1 MKKLS
6 LKIKTTATVSIL
18 FLLIFSSGAFFFEK
32 EFENHFKK
40 IIGDQQFELVTDIA
54 KNIDSKLLEAHKI
67 LISTSR
73 IMPAE
78 GMENY
83 LDMQKK
89 VEKIFENQFF
99 LQTFFDNSIILFS
112 KTGRVISE
120 YPYNPERFG
129 KDFSAREYFQHTIK
143 TKKPYISKPYISS
156 KPPYDP
162 AVMFTAPVLNKKGEI
177 AAVLGGSVS
186 LTSKNMLGELAHVK
200 IGKSGYLY
208 LYSTDRTMIV
218 HPDKNRIL
226 KQDVPQGANK
236 LFDAA
241 IKGFE
246 GTGET
251 VNSRGIHVVAS
262 FKRLYTTNWIL
273 AANYPVKEAFSPI
286 YKSRW
291 YMIGYTALCIALSIL
306 IVMVVMR
313 KFLTPLSELTL
324 QAEEI
329 GKAEE
334 TTRYVKMEAGG
345 EIGALSVSFNNMLKR
360 LSEREETLRASLFAI
375 KEKEAKIST
384 ILNNTIEGII
394 TINED
399 KIIETFNPASE
410 RFFGFKAEEAIG
422 KNINILMPEPY
433 CSQHDRFIEDYLKTG
448 IRKIVGIGREVTGKR
463 KDGSI
468 FPIELSVSEVN
479 LGTKKLFTG
488 ILRDITERK
497 KAESALQKA
506 KEAAETA
513 NIAKSDFL
521 ASMSHEIRTPMNA
534 IIGMS
539 DLLLDTPLTSEQL
552 KYVQVFKSAG
562 ENLLNIINDILDLSK
577 IESGHVE
584 LEMVE
589 FNLFDLIEKMCEVMA
604 FRAHTKGIEI
614 ICHIMPD
621 VPTFFVGDPA
631 RLRQILVNLIGNA
644 IKFTEK
650 GEVVLT
656 VSQQGTEAKGQR
668 SEEGGGQGATEKSQ
682 EEKGFEESE
691 SPIRRYT
698 DTPIHLLFSIRDTG
712 IGIPQEKLDAVFD
725 KFTQADTSTTRKYG
739 GTGLGLPISRRLV
752 ELMGGNI
759 RVDSKEN
766 AGSTFHFTALF
777 QPSTMDKSLK
787 KIPVVNMK
795 DVKVLVIDDNATN
808 RFILNEILTIWG
820 ARVTEAESGQAG
832 LEKIKHSRQAGDPY
846 KLVLLDNRMPGM
858 DGFEVAAYIKN
869 DSELSG
875 TTVIM
880 LTSDDRKGDI
890 AKWKE
895 LGMSGYMVKPIKRF
909 ELEETI
915 RKALGE
921 KLTPG
926 KIIEPLKPDS
936 REKSQTLHMLLVDDS
951 PDNRLLIQAYLKDK
965 SYIVDTAENGQIAL
979 DKFKTNTYDI
989 VFMDIQMPVMD
1000 GYTATKEIRKW
1011 EADMGLS
1018 PSPVIALTAYALK
1031 DEIQK
1036 SLDAGCDGHLTKPIK
1051 KITLLETL
1059 KSYTGRQ

>member
-6 LKIKTTATVSIL
+6 LKTKTATTVSIL

-40 IIGDQQFELVTDIA
+40 ILEDQQFEIVTDIA
-54 KNIDSKLLEAHKI
+54 QNIDSKLFEAHKV

-73 IMPAE
+73 IMPTE

-83 LDMQKK
+83 LDTQKK

-129 KDFSAREYFQHTIK
+129 KDFSAREYFQYTIK

-156 KPPYDP
+156 RPPYDP

-208 LYSTDRTMIV
+208 LYNTDRTMIV

-241 IKGFE
+241 IEGFE

-251 VNSRGIHVVAS
+251 VTSRGAHVVAS

-329 GKAEE
+329 GKAGE
-334 TTRYVKMEAGG
+334 TTRYVKIEAGG

-360 LSEREETLRASLFAI
+360 LSEREETLQASLFAI

-433 CSQHDRFIEDYLKTG
+433 CSQHDQFIENYLKTG
-448 IRKIVGIGREVTGKR
+448 TRNIIGIGREVVGKR
-463 KDGSI
+463 KDGST
-468 FPIELSVSEVN
+468 FPLELSISEVN
-479 LGTKKLFTG
+479 LGEKKLFTG

-497 KAESALQKA
+497 KTESALQKA
-506 KEAAETA
+506 KEAAEAA

-552 KYVQVFKSAG
+552 KFVQVFKSAG
-562 ENLLNIINDILDLSK
+562 ENLLNLINDILDLSK

-589 FNLFDLIEKMCEVMA
+589 FNIFDLIEKMCDVMA
-604 FRAHTKGIEI
+604 FRAHTKGIEL
-614 ICHIMPD
+614 ICRI
-621 VPTFFVGDPA
+621 VPGIPAFLVGDPA

-650 GEVVLT
+650 GEAVLT
-656 VSQQGTEAKGQR
+656 VSQE
-668 SEEGGGQGATEKSQ
+668 SEEDRVQGVKGSRGQGGETK
-682 EEKGFEESE
+682 
-691 SPIRRYT
+691 
-698 DTPIHLLFSIRDTG
+698 DTSDDFQFKIQNSKLKTQNDVILQFSIRDTG
-712 IGIPQEKLDAVFD
+712 IGIPKEKLDVIFD

-759 RVDSKEN
+759 RVDSEEN
-766 AGSTFHFTALF
+766 AGSTFHFTARF
-777 QPSTMDKSLK
+777 QPSAMDKSVIAMPAVNLK
-787 KIPVVNMK
+787 NLR
-795 DVKVLVIDDNATN
+795 VLVVDDNATN
-808 RFILNEILTIWG
+808 RFILKEVLALWG
-820 ARVTEAESGQAG
+820 ARVTEAESGEAG
-832 LEKIKHSRQAGDPY
+832 LEKIKHSQLAGDPY
-846 KLVLLDNRMPGM
+846 KLVLLDHSMPGM
-858 DGFEVAAYIKN
+858 DGFEVAANIKN
-869 DSELSG
+869 DPGLNNI
-875 TTVIM
+875 TVMM
-880 LTSDDRKGDI
+880 LTSDNRSGGI
-890 AKWKE
+890 AKSKK
-895 LGMSGYMVKPIKRF
+895 LGMSGYIVKPIKRF
-909 ELEETI
+909 ELEDAI

-921 KLTPG
+921 KLTA
-926 KIIEPLKPDS
+926 IEIVESLKPDS
-936 REKSQTLHMLLVDDS
+936 MEEHQTLHLLLVDDS
-951 PDNRLLIQAYLKDK
+951 PDNRLLIQTYLKDK
-965 SYIVDTAENGQIAL
+965 SYVVDAAENGQIAL
-979 DKFKTNTYDI
+979 EKFRANRYDI
-989 VFMDIQMPVMD
+989 VLMDIQMPVMD
-1000 GYTATKEIRKW
+1000 GHTATKEMRRW
-1011 EADMGLS
+1011 EIDAGF
-1018 PSPVIALTAYALK
+1018 SPVPIIALTAYALK
-1031 DEIQK
+1031 NEIQK

-1051 KITLLETL
+1051 KATLLETL
-1059 KSYTGRQ
+1059 KSYTGR